1 MSREEII
8 GAMNECATE
17 LGHAPNVAEFRRTTK
32 ISLNQIRK
40 NFGNYTRLLSA
51 SGVERH
57 GAGYTASLK
66 SLFLDWARVVRET
79 GKIPTIA
86 EYELE
91 GKFSIRPLVR
101 RFRTWSETPAGL
113 QEYARQEGLEGEW
126 KDVME
131 IITNHLEEEAR
142 PTRTSESPTIMPL
155 RPRVPKDEV
164 IYGEPM
170 HAPLNCAPTTENGVI
185 FAFGTVAKDLGYSV
199 SRIQTAFPDCEAL
212 QKVGPNRWI
221 PKKIEFENESRN
233 FLTHMH
239 SLDGADLIVCWT
251 HNWPECPLEVL
262 ELKSVICGGKLAQ
275 DERRSKPKRFET
287 QRNGGSGGDKGSET
301 PEATSD
307 EDGGE

>member
-8 GAMNECATE
+8 VAMNECATE
-17 LGHAPNVAEFRRTTK
+17 LGHAPNVVEFRRTTK

-66 SLFLDWARVVRET
+66 SLFLDWARVVRAT

-101 RFRTWSETPAGL
+101 RFRTWSEAPAGL

-142 PTRTSESPTIMPL
+142 PARTFDSPTIMPS
-155 RPRVPKDEV
+155 RPRILKDEI

-170 HAPLNCAPTTENGVI
+170 HSPLNCAPTNENGVI
-185 FAFGTVAKDLGYSV
+185 FAFGTVAKDLGFSV
-199 SRIQTAFPDCEAL
+199 TRIQTAFPDCEAL
-212 QKVGPNRWI
+212 QKVGSNRWI

-262 ELKSVICGGKLAQ
+262 ELKRVICGGKLAA
-275 DERRSKPKRFET
+275 DEYRSKPKT
-287 QRNGGSGGDKGSET
+287 LKHGGTEKNE
-301 PEATSD
+301 E
-307 EDGGE
+307 

>member
-8 GAMNECATE
+8 GAMNECATR
-17 LGHAPNVAEFRRTTK
+17 LGQAPNVTEFRRITK

-66 SLFLDWARVVRET
+66 SLFLDWARVVRAT
-79 GKIPTIA
+79 GKVPTIA
-86 EYELE
+86 EYEME

-101 RFRTWSETPAGL
+101 RFRTWSEAPAGL

-142 PTRTSESPTIMPL
+142 PTRTFDSPTIMPL
-155 RPRVPKDEV
+155 RPRVPKDEVV

-212 QKVGPNRWI
+212 QRVGPNRWI

-262 ELKSVICGGKLAQ
+262 ELKSVICGGKLK
-275 DERRSKPKRFET
+275 DERRSKPKSFET
-287 QRNGGSGGDKGSET
+287 QKDEGSGE
-301 PEATSD
+301 D
-307 EDGGE
+307 EEIG

>member
-1 MSREEII
+1 MTREEII
-8 GAMNECATE
+8 GAMNGCATE
-17 LGHAPNVAEFRRTTK
+17 LGHAPNVAEFRRITK

-101 RFRTWSETPAGL
+101 RFRTWSEAPAGL

-131 IITNHLEEEAR
+131 IITKHLEEEMR
-142 PTRTSESPTIMPL
+142 PTRTFDSPTIMPS
-155 RPRVPKDEV
+155 RPRIPKEQV
-164 IYGEPM
+164 VYGEPM
-170 HAPLNCAPTTENGVI
+170 HAPLNCAPTCENGVI
-185 FAFGTVAKDLGYSV
+185 FAFGTVAKELGFSV
-199 SRIQTAFPDCEAL
+199 TRMQTACPDCEAL
-212 QKVGPNRWI
+212 RKIGPNRWV
-221 PKKIEFENESRN
+221 PTKIEFENESRN

-239 SLDGADLIVCWT
+239 SLDDADLIVCWT

-262 ELKSVICGGKLAQ
+262 ELKRVICGGKLAA
-275 DERRSKPKRFET
+275 DEDRAKPKIFET
-287 QRNGGSGGDKGSET
+287 QRK
-301 PEATSD
+301 
-307 EDGGE
+307 GGEEIG

>member
-8 GAMNECATE
+8 GAMNECATQ

-66 SLFLDWARVVRET
+66 SLFLDWARVVRAT

-91 GKFSIRPLVR
+91 GKFSIRPLIR

-113 QEYARQEGLEGEW
+113 LEYARQEGLEGEW

-131 IITNHLEEEAR
+131 IITNHLEEEQR
-142 PTRTSESPTIMPL
+142 PTRTLDSPTIMPS
-155 RPRVPKDEV
+155 RPRVPKDEVV

-199 SRIQTAFPDCEAL
+199 SRIQTACPDCEAL
-212 QKVGPNRWI
+212 QRVGPNRWI
-221 PKKIEFENESRN
+221 PRKIEFENESRN

-239 SLDGADLIVCWT
+239 SLDDADLIVCWT

-262 ELKSVICGGKLAQ
+262 ELKSVICGGKLAA
-275 DERRSKPKRFET
+275 DERRPKSKTLKR
-287 QRNGGSGGDKGSET
+287 GGTE
-301 PEATSD
+301 E
-307 EDGGE
+307 EEGEEIG